1 MYAIDGFC
9 IYCREYIDQ
18 FINDLPSVSLN
29 ESEVVMLLNDTT
41 IDKHFKPEILKKISA
56 GIMTKK
62 LAQTI
67 ASNQF
72 ISFMTEKSF
81 CMRIQMLF

>member
-1 MYAIDGFC
+1 MSSYRIDGFC

-41 IDKHFKPEILKKISA
+41 IDKHFKPEILKKY
-56 GIMTKK
+56 
-62 LAQTI
+62 LQV
-67 ASNQF
+67 
-72 ISFMTEKSF
+72 
-81 CMRIQMLF
+81 L